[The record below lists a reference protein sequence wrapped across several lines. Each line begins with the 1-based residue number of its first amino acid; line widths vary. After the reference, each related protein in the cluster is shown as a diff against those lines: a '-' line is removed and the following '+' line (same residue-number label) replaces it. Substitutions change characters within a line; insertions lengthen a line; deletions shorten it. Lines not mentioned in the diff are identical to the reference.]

1 MWIGFSDLSLGVYVV
16 DGEVTRSV
24 EVEIGI
30 ERFGVEAI
38 DGGGVFLGDV
48 SVAHELAD
56 DSAVFAFG
64 ERVIVGVAR
73 ARSGEFDAQLLQK
86 SGDVVIDVLGSSI
99 RMEAANFEWKA
110 LEQQSDFG

>member
-1 MWIGFSDLSLGVYVV
+1 MGIGFSNLSLSVYLV

-30 ERFGVEAI
+30 ERLGIEVI
-38 DGGGVFLGDV
+38 DGSGVFLRDM

-73 ARSGEFDAQLLQK
+73 AGSGEFDAQLVQK
-86 SGDVVIDVLGSSI
+86 SGDVVIHVLGSSI
-99 RMEAANFEWKA
+99 
-110 LEQQSDFG
+110 